1 MCVYFA
7 PFVKFCREILT
18 VENGQSTVISS
29 PFGVLLQ
36 PRLLKYVIVVRQK
49 AGNEGKRISGFG
61 LQDAF

>member
-1 MCVYFA
+1 
-7 PFVKFCREILT
+7 